1 LYSQKLFGFLKSWDD
16 KPEITISV
24 SELHEMLD
32 TPESSRQN
40 FAELRRYILEK
51 AHKDITAHTSLRYE
65 WEPIKQGR
73 SVVSVR
79 FIFARRRALPMVA
92 KKADDA
98 REKQSQDNTRLGV
111 AAISCFKAQGNQCS
125 KEKPRTKLCKFCL
138 EHRDILA

>member
-1 LYSQKLFGFLKSWDD
+1 A
-16 KPEITISV
+16 
-24 SELHEMLD
+24 ELHDLLS
-32 TPESSRQN
+32 TPESFRKDFRQ
-40 FAELRRYILEK
+40 FRIYVLEK
-51 AHKDITAHTSLRYE
+51 AHKDITSKTTLFYE

-79 FIFARRRALPMVA
+79 FIFARRRALPMAA

-111 AAISCFKAQGNQCS
+111 AAISCFNAQGNQCS